1 MIDTR
6 VRIDVQTGAITY
18 APLSGLDVAAREE
31 TRLKVAAKEMAGDV
45 RQAARRADIA
55 ALDTVT
61 DVQEIAAI
69 LKRLFDAAP

>member
-6 VRIDVQTGAITY
+6 VRIDVQTGLITY
-18 APLSGLDVAAREE
+18 APLSDLDVAAREQ
-31 TRLKVAAKEMAGDV
+31 TRLKA
-45 RQAARRADIA
+45 AAREIAEAERQSARQADIA

-69 LKRLFDAAP
+69 LKRLFDAAQ